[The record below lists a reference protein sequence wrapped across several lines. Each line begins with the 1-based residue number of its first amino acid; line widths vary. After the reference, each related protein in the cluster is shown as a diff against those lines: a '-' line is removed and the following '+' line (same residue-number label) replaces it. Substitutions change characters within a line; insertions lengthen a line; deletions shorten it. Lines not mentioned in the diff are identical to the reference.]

1 MLYVSLLFVFSYH
14 FHRCFYTEGLL
25 RKENAVPPKAHAV
38 PTKAQR
44 PTPPRNV
51 ALPPPRNVA
60 LSPSV
65 SMLLTFVF
73 TNNACA
79 SSLLYLNLTIVL

>member
-51 ALPPPRNVA
+51 AL
-60 LSPSV
+60 SPSV